1 MKWLVNHQ
9 KNNDD
14 HPNCDERYSSRNKCP
29 SFAAFSVLHHSKNT
43 GLWEIVVGVLHYFP
57 LTVSGPAHWVLFPL
71 SFATDQKTRE
81 NVAIKKLYRPFQSLI
96 HTKRAYRELRL
107 LRHIQHENVRTL
119 QSELG
124 WNLEWAESASA
135 CLMYHLV
142 HFCSDFK
149 AKLTLLTIQQEP
161 TISSLL
167 ACCVLLEPSW
177 FSVFAEN
184 LQELQTHNC
193 LSLVCC
199 LDDTKFQL
207 YKLILSFFCHMETCQ
222 PKTLKPFCIL
232 CCPLLFLY
240 WE

>member
-29 SFAAFSVLHHSKNT
+29 SFTAFSVLHHSTNT

-57 LTVSGPAHWVLFPL
+57 LAVSGPAHWVLFPL

-149 AKLTLLTIQQEP
+149 AKQTLLTIQQEP

-167 ACCVLLEPSW
+167 ADKLGVLCVVGALMVQCFCWKPSGTTN
-177 FSVFAEN
+177 S
-184 LQELQTHNC
+184 
-193 LSLVCC
+193 
-199 LDDTKFQL
+199 QL
-207 YKLILSFFCHMETCQ
+207 PFTCMLFGRHQ
-222 PKTLKPFCIL
+222 VSTL
-232 CCPLLFLY
+232 
-240 WE
+240 